1 MISALIIENY
11 RGFEK
16 FSMDEVKRINLIVG
30 GNNIGKTS
38 VLEAIMLV
46 ISKGDPQT
54 IWKIISGR
62 GEIVNYGGIPHGVI
76 QPEISV
82 RHLFHRHEVK
92 LGSAFKIGAT
102 MIQTNKTV
110 KTVEVDFKIIEAKPE
125 DNQILY
131 ASLQNDVMDTFGPK
145 IALSITR
152 SDIKNSLLPPI
163 PLSSQGTLKQN
174 TLQTLVNMNF
184 KQFPNE
190 DGQAVFQYIPTT
202 SLTGQELISMWNSVA
217 LTTEEKHVVEALRS
231 LDDKI
236 EQVAAIS
243 SPVVFTQFGQKTGF
257 IVKMRDLES
266 PVPIGSLGEG
276 TWRMLVL
283 AIALVKSKD
292 AILLID
298 EIDIGLHFKALSSM
312 WEMIVSASNRL
323 NIQLFA
329 TTHNN
334 DCIKALAMLKES
346 EISIQRIESFD
357 GSAVNYSA
365 DEIKVATRRNI
376 EVR

>member
-1 MISALIIENY
+1 MLI
-11 RGFEK
+11 
-16 FSMDEVKRINLIVG
+16 
-30 GNNIGKTS
+30 
-38 VLEAIMLV
+38 

-62 GEIVNYGGIPHGVI
+62 GEIVNYVGIPQGVI

-82 RHLFHRHEVK
+82 RHLFHGHEVK
-92 LGSAFKIGAT
+92 LGSAFKISAIMT
-102 MIQTNKTV
+102 QANKSID
-110 KTVEVDFKIIEAKPE
+110 VDFKIIEAKQV
-125 DNQILY
+125 DQILY
-131 ASLQNDVMDTFGPK
+131 ASLPSEGMDTFGPK

-152 SDIKNSLLPPI
+152 SDKKNPLLLSI

-174 TLQTLVNMNF
+174 TLQTLVNINF
-184 KQFPNE
+184 QQFPNE
-190 DGQAVFQYIPTT
+190 DERAVFQYIPTT
-202 SLTGQELISMWNSVA
+202 SLTGQELISMWNAVA
-217 LTTEEKHVVEALRS
+217 LTAEEKRVVEALQS
-231 LDDKI
+231 LDDNI

-243 SPVVFTQFGQKTGF
+243 SPVIFPQFGQKTGF
-257 IVKMRDLES
+257 IVKMRDLEK

-298 EIDIGLHFKALSSM
+298 EIDIGLHFRALSSM
-312 WEMIVSASNRL
+312 WEMIVAASNRL
-323 NIQLFA
+323 NVQVFA

-334 DCIKALAMLKES
+334 DCIKSLAMLKES

-357 GSAVNYSA
+357 GPAIYYSA
-365 DEIKVATRRNI
+365 DEIRVAATRNI

>member
-1 MISALIIENY
+1 MISALLIENY

-46 ISKGDPQT
+46 ISNGDPLT
-54 IWKIISGR
+54 IWKIVSGR
-62 GEIVNYGGIPHGVI
+62 GEMVNYGGIQQGVI

-82 RHLFHRHEVK
+82 RHLFHSHEVK
-92 LGSAFKIGAT
+92 LGSAFKISAT
-102 MIQTNKTV
+102 MTQTNE
-110 KTVEVDFKIIEAKPE
+110 TVEVDFKIIEAKPE
-125 DNQILY
+125 DNKILY
-131 ASLQNDVMDTFGPK
+131 ASLPSDVMDTFGPK
-145 IALSITR
+145 IALSITGP
-152 SDIKNSLLPPI
+152 DKKTLLLPI
-163 PLSSQGTLKQN
+163 PLSPQGTLKQH

-184 KQFPNE
+184 KQFLSE
-190 DGQAVFQYIPTT
+190 SGQAVFQYIPTT

-217 LTTEEKHVVEALRS
+217 LTTEEKYVVEALRS

-243 SPVVFTQFGQKTGF
+243 SPVIFPQFGQKTGF
-257 IVKMRDLES
+257 IVKMRDLER

-298 EIDIGLHFKALSSM
+298 EIDIGLHFSALSSM
-312 WEMIVSASNRL
+312 WKMIISASSRL
-323 NIQLFA
+323 NIQVFA

-357 GSAVNYSA
+357 GTAVNYSS
-365 DEIKVATRRNI
+365 DEIEIATTRNI
-376 EVR
+376 EIR